1 MLKRTLKVFRQLL
14 QQALQVAF
22 GDPDRAFQYLMDGM
36 PQMANPGAGAG
47 AGGNPMAGM
56 IPPGMDAGAD
66 YGDEAGDGADL
77 AGGDGGLAAL

>member
-1 MLKRTLKVFRQLL
+1 MAISGKPREQVV
-14 QQALQVAF
+14 QALQVAF

-56 IPPGMDAGAD
+56 MPPGMDAGAD

>member
-1 MLKRTLKVFRQLL
+1 MAISGKPREQVV
-14 QQALQVAF
+14 QALQVAF
-22 GDPDRAFQYLMDGM
+22 GDPDRAFQFLMDGM

-47 AGGNPMAGM
+47 GNPMAGM
-56 IPPGMDAGAD
+56 MPPGMDAGAD